1 MNVKVMVKSRSPNP
15 RIESFGDN
23 NLLVY
28 VSAEA
33 EKNEANLEL
42 IQMLSKYYGVPFQRI
57 RIKAGLTSKNKL
69 VEVL

>member
-1 MNVKVMVKSRSPNP
+1 MVKTGSPNP

-28 VSAEA
+28 VSSQAEN
-33 EKNEANLEL
+33 NEANLEL

-57 RIKAGLTSKNKL
+57 KIKLGLTSKNKL